1 MKGIKRC
8 KRCGKKILIDE
19 KAVLLKTFI
28 GEKNLE
34 QVFWHFQCY
43 LDWRDESLENRAKK
57 IYNNT
62 MKAIIPQFKGMLNRI
77 GIDNEETTKEGGI
90 LQFRA
95 C

>member
-19 KAVLLKTFI
+19 KAVLLKTFK
-28 GEKNLE
+28 GNETLE

-43 LDWRDESLENRAKK
+43 LDWRDESLEIRAKK

-62 MKAIIPQFKGMLNRI
+62 MSAIVPQFTKMLGKFN
-77 GIDNEETTKEGGI
+77 NEEETKENNL
-90 LQFRA
+90 LQVGVS
-95 C
+95 